1 MTSEGRRVSSFPP
14 RGVNRV
20 LEATHDFYYERFTRE
35 ASAREQR
42 AAATHSAARNCGR
55 GEPRDSPFVTLTGS
69 FNAHDFEMSMDQ
81 KVNKRKCCWQTW
93 EMFWRQV
100 WQFVCQCRHFKTSS
114 NCHFQWRI
122 SVSFFCRYIFC
133 LLFIYLFIYCAVSF
147 FVSGLFFTPLV
158 TFVNLN
164 QIVTTSVSSLL
175 SVDSFPLVAS
185 HVRSVFHRSSS
196 EFQVYKDWLSVW
208 TFVACKRRIC
218 RNSALR
224 SCSVCFCPSVRIKS
238 VHI

>member
-81 KVNKRKCCWQTW
+81 KVNKRKCCWQT
-93 EMFWRQV
+93 
-100 WQFVCQCRHFKTSS
+100 
-114 NCHFQWRI
+114 
-122 SVSFFCRYIFC
+122 
-133 LLFIYLFIYCAVSF
+133 
-147 FVSGLFFTPLV
+147 
-158 TFVNLN
+158 
-164 QIVTTSVSSLL
+164 
-175 SVDSFPLVAS
+175 
-185 HVRSVFHRSSS
+185 
-196 EFQVYKDWLSVW
+196 
-208 TFVACKRRIC
+208 
-218 RNSALR
+218 
-224 SCSVCFCPSVRIKS
+224 
-238 VHI
+238 

>member
-1 MTSEGRRVSSFPP
+1 MLLADVRDVLTAGVAVCLSVSSFENIIELSLS
-14 RGVNRV
+14 VTN
-20 LEATHDFYYERFTRE
+20 FRFGFL
-35 ASAREQR
+35 SLYIL
-42 AAATHSAARNCGR
+42 
-55 GEPRDSPFVTLTGS
+55 FV
-69 FNAHDFEMSMDQ
+69 
-81 KVNKRKCCWQTW
+81 
-93 EMFWRQV
+93 
-100 WQFVCQCRHFKTSS
+100 
-114 NCHFQWRI
+114 
-122 SVSFFCRYIFC
+122 
-133 LLFIYLFIYCAVSF
+133 IYLFIYLLCRQF

-175 SVDSFPLVAS
+175 TICWFFPLVAS